1 MWIRILTSIGVV
13 YKDTKGRILGSLG
26 EEFGDVQIL
35 VPEAVEIRE
44 ALRTAS
50 DYKMDKIS
58 IENDLQIVINTI
70 RGLMKVPS
78 KIINHVIDIVNLA
91 MKFNNIQ
98 FSYCNRFQNSLVDMI
113 AKRSHITYSD
123 VQLYQ

>member
-1 MWIRILTSIGVV
+1 MV